1 MQLSPLINLPYLWF
15 PLIPF
20 CLENLAWLCRS
31 SRLWRLSRQE
41 VSHSRQPRHLRLN
54 CLKSL
59 RSDFRV
65 LFTFASSPLS
75 ESLEQAIAY
84 MRQCLHG
91 RKQVSNMYRKEVSLR
106 FGFVICVLD
115 HITFREERKNLN
127 FFGPSIIVGWINFK
141 SSKSLN
147 TYLQS
152 RSCNGRS
159 NATLPVPTW
168 ARQSREHWRK
178 RLASISFLP
187 YRLPPF
193 LFFLLPPLSPFSIAK
208 Y

>member
-31 SRLWRLSRQE
+31 SRLWRLRRQE

-75 ESLEQAIAY
+75 ESL
-84 MRQCLHG
+84 
-91 RKQVSNMYRKEVSLR
+91 EVSLR

-147 TYLQS
+147 TYLHS
-152 RSCNGRS
+152 RSCSGRS
-159 NATLPVPTW
+159 NATLPVPT
-168 ARQSREHWRK
+168 RGGPPEQRT
-178 RLASISFLP
+178 LA
-187 YRLPPF
+187 
-193 LFFLLPPLSPFSIAK
+193 
-208 Y
+208 

>member
-31 SRLWRLSRQE
+31 SRLWRLRRQE

-59 RSDFRV
+59 R
-65 LFTFASSPLS
+65 FTFASSPLS

-91 RKQVSNMYRKEVSLR
+91 RKQVSSMYRKEVSLR

-127 FFGPSIIVGWINFK
+127 FCGPSIIVGWISFK

-147 TYLQS
+147 TYLHS
-152 RSCNGRS
+152 RSCSGRS

-168 ARQSREHWRK
+168 ARQSREDWLK

-193 LFFLLPPLSPFSIAK
+193 LFFFASTLKPFLYCKILTIVA
-208 Y
+208 